1 MKEKVVLFNA
11 FLMFLLSAMLAAKL
25 VIPAVSVP
33 DIITVPEDYLTIKD
47 AILAAG
53 PGDTIVVHEGLYA
66 EGEIVVAKPL
76 TLRAEGEVIV
86 DGLHT
91 AWSVFRVKSDG
102 VVIDGF
108 IVKNAQYAGIF
119 LCDVDNCRIQG
130 NAVAGING
138 TGIHIEGCNNV
149 VEGNTILNN
158 DAGIYLIGM
167 FFPTSHNVIQK
178 NIVESNSWGILLIYS
193 DHNVIRQNTLNG
205 NSNASIFLFF
215 SDYNSINE
223 NKVKKNGQLGMALI
237 VSHHNLVNENK
248 VTNNGIGIGL
258 SGSGWNTVEENKV
271 NRNTLYG
278 IALYSSYACNTIKK
292 NIALGNKE
300 FDLYWDETGYNTWI
314 ENIYKTRNW

>member
-11 FLMFLLSAMLAAKL
+11 FLMFLLSAMLGAKL

-33 DIITVPEDYLTIKD
+33 DIIRVPEDYLTIKE

-76 TLRAEGEVIV
+76 TLMAEGQVLV
-86 DGLHT
+86 DGLQT
-91 AWSVFRVKSDG
+91 AWSVFNVKSDC

-108 IVKNAQYAGIF
+108 IIKNAQYAGI
-119 LCDVDNCRIQG
+119 LLYDVDDCRIQG
-130 NAVAGING
+130 NVVADING
-138 TGIHIEGCNNV
+138 AGIHIEGCNNV
-149 VEGNTILNN
+149 VEGNKILNN

-167 FFPTSHNVIQK
+167 FFSTSHNVIQE
-178 NIVESNSWGILLIYS
+178 NIVESNSWGIDLIYS

-205 NSNASIFLFF
+205 NNNASIFLFF

-223 NKVKKNGQLGMALI
+223 NKVANNGQLGIALL

-258 SGSGWNTVEENKV
+258 SGSGWNTVEANNVK
-271 NRNTLYG
+271 RNALYG
-278 IALYSSYACNTIKK
+278 IALYSSYACNTMKK
-292 NIALGNKE
+292 NVALGNRE
-300 FDLYWDETGYNTWI
+300 FDLYWDGTGYNTWI
-314 ENIYKTRNW
+314 DNIYKTRNW